1 MKAIQNLLEVLN
13 EHWTSLLIC
22 VGLIVGLIRQ
32 TIKFFNQS
40 QDVRIAIAKQ
50 QISEIILK
58 MITDAEVDYK
68 DWEKSGSIKRSQVIN
83 EIYTKYPILSKAKS
97 QKEVIDFI
105 DTQID
110 NSLNELRKI
119 IVENINLGNIKE

>member
-1 MKAIQNLLEVLN
+1 MKAIQNLLQALN
-13 EHWTSLLIC
+13 EHWTSILIC
-22 VGLIVGLIRQ
+22 SGLIVSLIRHI
-32 TIKFFNQS
+32 IKFLNQS
-40 QDVRIAIAKQ
+40 KDVQIAIAKQ

-58 MITDAEVDYK
+58 MITEAEINYK

-83 EIYTKYPILSKAKS
+83 ELYAKYPILSKAKS
-97 QKEVIDFI
+97 QKEIIDFI

-110 NSLNELRKI
+110 NSLIELRKI

>member
-22 VGLIVGLIRQ
+22 AGLIVGLVSKAIR
-32 TIKFFNQS
+32 FFNQS
-40 QDVRIAIAKQ
+40 KDIRIAITKQ

-58 MITDAEVDYK
+58 MITDAEVNYK

-83 EIYTKYPILSKAKS
+83 EIYAKYPILSKAKS

>member
-1 MKAIQNLLEVLN
+1 MKAIQNLLQALN
-13 EHWTSLLIC
+13 EHWTSILIC
-22 VGLIVGLIRQ
+22 SGLIVGLIRQ

-40 QDVRIAIAKQ
+40 QDVQIAIAKQ

-68 DWEKSGSIKRSQVIN
+68 DWEKSGSIKKSQVIN
-83 EIYTKYPILSKAKS
+83 EIYAKYPILSKAKS
-97 QKEVIDFI
+97 QKEIIDFI

>member
-1 MKAIQNLLEVLN
+1 MKAIQNLLQALN

-22 VGLIVGLIRQ
+22 AGLIVGLIRQ

-40 QDVRIAIAKQ
+40 QDVQIAIAKQ

>member
-1 MKAIQNLLEVLN
+1 MKAIQNLLEALN

-22 VGLIVGLIRQ
+22 AGLIVSLIRQ
-32 TIKFFNQS
+32 IIKFFNQS

>member
-1 MKAIQNLLEVLN
+1 MKAIQNLLQALN
-13 EHWTSLLIC
+13 EHWTSILIC
-22 VGLIVGLIRQ
+22 SGLIVGLIRQ

-40 QDVRIAIAKQ
+40 QDVQIAIAKQ

-83 EIYTKYPILSKAKS
+83 EIYAKYPILSKAKS

-110 NSLNELRKI
+110 NSLIELRKI